1 MRFLSLVVA
10 ALAMVPASVTAQGLR
25 GKVYD
30 LFRFGSACNT
40 PICLDLD
47 PITGGGHGEHYNPAA
62 LVSGANLIEFLTNA
76 IGVSVSN
83 IPLSAASGGAIWG
96 RSAQGLPVRT
106 ATSSGPI
113 FAERGQTLGRGR
125 LLFAATF
132 NRIDYRSI
140 RGVPISDLVF
150 TFTHQDTEH
159 NGLGDPNFE
168 SDVIEMR
175 ADLNVNVTSLTP
187 VISYGLTDRID
198 LSVAL
203 PLLRSSLTGVSE
215 AQIIPFSNPTPHH
228 FGTGANPLLRATTSS
243 SGSASGIG
251 DVAIRAKAGL
261 VSTPGGAFAVLGDV
275 RLATGKE
282 EDFLGSGGTSF
293 SVIGIG
299 SLRRGAFSPHL
310 NGGYIHRGGAFQNDA
325 ILATV
330 GFDHLMGRNATLAVD
345 VITSW
350 QMGDS
355 KLAFPQPIAVND
367 LVGTAVSVRV
377 VRPTNIPDR
386 RDDLA
391 LASFGAKLGLGTG
404 VNLIVNSLVPLRQ
417 NGLQPNVGWTL
428 GFEYSF

>member
-1 MRFLSLVVA
+1 MRSFALLTAVLVAIPGSA
-10 ALAMVPASVTAQGLR
+10 AAQGLR
-25 GKVYD
+25 GKVSD
-30 LFRFGSACNT
+30 LFRFGATCST

-47 PITGGGHGEHYNPAA
+47 PNSGGGHGEHYNPAA
-62 LVSGANLIEFLTNA
+62 LASGANLIDFLTNA
-76 IGVSVSN
+76 IGVSISN

-96 RSAQGLPVRT
+96 RSATGLPVRT

-125 LLFAATF
+125 VLLSTTF
-132 NRIDYRSI
+132 NQIGYRSL
-140 RGVPISDLVF
+140 RGVPMSDLVF
-150 TFTHQDTEH
+150 TFTHQDS
-159 NGLGDPNFE
+159 NNDGLGDPNFE

-175 ADLNVNVTSLTP
+175 ADVSVNVAAVTP
-187 VISYGLTDRID
+187 VLSYGLTDRID
-198 LSVAL
+198 ISVAL
-203 PLLRSSLTGVSE
+203 PLIRASMSGVSE
-215 AQIIPFSNPTPHH
+215 AQIIPFANPTPHH
-228 FGTGANPLLRATTSS
+228 FGTGQNPLLRATTSA

-261 VSTPGGAFAVLGDV
+261 VATPTGAFALLGDV
-275 RLATGKE
+275 RLATGKA

-310 NGGYIHRGGAFQNDA
+310 NGGYIHRGGEFQNDA
-325 ILATV
+325 IIATV

-350 QMGDS
+350 QVGDS
-355 KLAFPQPIAVND
+355 KLAFPAPIAVNA
-367 LVGTAVSVRV
+367 LIGTANAVRV
-377 VRPTNIPDR
+377 VRPTSIPDR

-391 LASFGAKLGLGTG
+391 LASLGAKLGIATG
-404 VNLIVNSLVPLRQ
+404 VNLIVNTLVPLRQ

>member
-1 MRFLSLVVA
+1 MRILLLVVA
-10 ALAMVPASVTAQGLR
+10 ALVVGPGPVAAQGLR

-30 LFRFGSACNT
+30 LFRFGSGCNT

-62 LVSGANLIEFLTNA
+62 VIGGANLIEFLTNA
-76 IGVSVSN
+76 IGVSIAN

-96 RSAQGLPVRT
+96 RSARGLPVRT

-125 LLFAATF
+125 LLVATTF
-132 NRIDYRSI
+132 NRIDYRSL

-150 TFTHQDTEH
+150 TFTHQDTEG
-159 NGLGDPNFE
+159 NGLGDPSFE

-175 ADLNVNVTSLTP
+175 ADLKVNVTTVTP
-187 VISYGLTDRID
+187 VITYGLTDWID

-203 PLLRSSLTGVSE
+203 PLVRSSMTGVSE

-228 FGTGANPLLRATTSS
+228 FGTGQNPLLRATTGA

-251 DVAIRAKAGL
+251 DVVIRAKAGL
-261 VSTPGGAFAVLGDV
+261 VSTPTGAFALLGDV

-282 EDFLGSGGTSF
+282 EDFLGTGGTSF

-310 NGGYIHRGGAFQNDA
+310 NGGYIHRGGKFQNDA

-355 KLAFPQPIAVND
+355 KLAFPAPIAVND
-367 LVGTAVSVRV
+367 LIGNAVSVRV

-391 LASFGAKLGLGTG
+391 LASFGAKLGIGAG

>member
-1 MRFLSLVVA
+1 M
-10 ALAMVPASVTAQGLR
+10 
-25 GKVYD
+25 
-30 LFRFGSACNT
+30 
-40 PICLDLD
+40 
-47 PITGGGHGEHYNPAA
+47 
-62 LVSGANLIEFLTNA
+62 
-76 IGVSVSN
+76 
-83 IPLSAASGGAIWG
+83 
-96 RSAQGLPVRT
+96 
-106 ATSSGPI
+106 
-113 FAERGQTLGRGR
+113 
-125 LLFAATF
+125 
-132 NRIDYRSI
+132 
-140 RGVPISDLVF
+140 
-150 TFTHQDTEH
+150 
-159 NGLGDPNFE
+159 GDPSFE

-175 ADLNVNVTSLTP
+175 ADLKVNVTTVTP
-187 VISYGLTDRID
+187 VITYGLTDWID

-203 PLLRSSLTGVSE
+203 PLVRSSMTGVSE

-228 FGTGANPLLRATTSS
+228 FGTGQNPLLRATTGA

-251 DVAIRAKAGL
+251 DVVIRAKAGL
-261 VSTPGGAFAVLGDV
+261 VSTPTGAFALLGDV

-282 EDFLGSGGTSF
+282 EDFLGTGGTSF

-310 NGGYIHRGGAFQNDA
+310 NGGYIHRGGKFQNDA

-355 KLAFPQPIAVND
+355 KLAFPAPIAVND
-367 LVGTAVSVRV
+367 LIGNAVSVRV

-391 LASFGAKLGLGTG
+391 LASFGAKLGIGAG

>member
-1 MRFLSLVVA
+1 MRFLALVIA
-10 ALAMVPASVTAQGLR
+10 ALVLAPASVAAQGLR
-25 GKVYD
+25 GKVSD
-30 LFRFGSACNT
+30 LFRFGTGCAT
-40 PICLDLD
+40 PICLDLN

-62 LVSGANLIEFLTNA
+62 AAGGANLIEFLTGA
-76 IGVSVSN
+76 IGISIAN

-96 RSAQGLPVRT
+96 RSPQGLPVRT

-125 LLFAATF
+125 LLFSTTF
-132 NRIDYRSI
+132 NRIDYRSL

-150 TFTHQDTEH
+150 TFTHQD
-159 NGLGDPNFE
+159 NPPAGLGDPNFE

-175 ADLNVNVTSLTP
+175 TDLNVNVTAATP
-187 VISYGLTDRID
+187 VLTYGLTDRID

-203 PLLRSSLTGVSE
+203 PLVRTSLTGVSE

-228 FGTGANPLLRATTSS
+228 FGTGQNPLLRATTSA
-243 SGSASGIG
+243 SGSATGIG

-261 VSTPGGAFAVLGDV
+261 YSSPRGAVALLGDV

-325 ILATV
+325 ILATL

-350 QMGDS
+350 QVGDS
-355 KLAFPQPIAVND
+355 KLAFPQPIAVNA
-367 LVGTAVSVRV
+367 LVGTANAVRV
-377 VRPTNIPDR
+377 IRPISIPDR

-391 LASFGAKLGLGTG
+391 LASFGAKLGIGSG
-404 VNLIVNSLVPLRQ
+404 VNMIVNSLVPLRQ